1 MKNTVYAVV
10 KFNVTTVA
18 HTCSKTTVAHT
29 CSKSVITIAFD
40 VITATLAYF
49 LIHAATLKASECEN
63 GTSTSSLRLYAMY
76 CVLVHG
82 PKVTHCH
89 MDETYKDSFIHSFIH
104 SPKFQRNNRFSVAGT
119 EHVKNHVNSL
129 HSMVTFMCPRNA
141 PTLSDRHIYVP

>member
-1 MKNTVYAVV
+1 MKNTVYVVV
-10 KFNVTTVA
+10 KFNV
-18 HTCSKTTVAHT
+18 TTVAHT

-82 PKVTHCH
+82 PKVTHCP

-104 SPKFQRNNRFSVAGT
+104 SFPEVPEEQ
-119 EHVKNHVNSL
+119 SL
-129 HSMVTFMCPRNA
+129 FCCWN
-141 PTLSDRHIYVP
+141 